1 MSVTRQIYRGRIV
14 DLRLEEA
21 ELPNGQTIALEV
33 VHHPGAAAIVAVDD
47 ADAVVLIRQFRHA
60 AGGFIWEVPAG
71 TLAPDESPQACAQ
84 RELCEETGLVAAEW
98 VGLGSILTTP
108 GFCDERIHLFLA
120 RRLSEATQALDHDEV
135 LTVSR
140 VPLSQA
146 LAMVQRGEIEDAK
159 SIAAV
164 HRAAVAL
171 GALAG

>member
-21 ELPNGQTIALEV
+21 ELPNGRTIALEV

-120 RRLSEATQALDHDEV
+120 RHLTEATQALDHDEV